1 VSELPA
7 SAPAG
12 GPDGGRGRGRLT
24 SPAPRLVGSRSAPS
38 GECRSPRPLP
48 PPGPPAARLL
58 LLALLAS
65 SQLAWLDPHQKARE
79 GNRHYA
85 AGKYDEA
92 ATRYNE
98 ALVDE
103 PDSALLHFNL
113 GDAAYKQGKY
123 DEALTAF
130 QQVPAGDE
138 NKPRAARV
146 AYNIGNVK
154 FRLGEAAESSEPQ
167 KALGLWAEALA
178 SYRRALGAAPDD
190 LDAKVNHELVE
201 RKIAELKK
209 KLEEQQKEQEEKQQQ
224 QQQQDQ
230 QKEEQQ
236 QGDQQQQPEQDEQKQ
251 EEPKEEAEKQEEPKP
266 EEQQQAGGQDQQKEE
281 DQKRQQQAGAAG
293 EEGEKND
300 ELSPQEAAALLDSQR
315 EQEVRPDEVVKKL
328 QGAGIAGPAQDW

>member
-1 VSELPA
+1 VSEAPA
-7 SAPAG
+7 S
-12 GPDGGRGRGRLT
+12 T
-24 SPAPRLVGSRSAPS
+24 
-38 GECRSPRPLP
+38 
-48 PPGPPAARLL
+48 PPGPPAAHLL
-58 LLALLAS
+58 LLAIAAVT
-65 SQLAWLDPHQKARE
+65 QLAWLDPHQKARE
-79 GNRHYA
+79 GNRQYE

-92 ATRYNE
+92 AARYNE

-146 AYNIGNVK
+146 AYNIGNTKV
-154 FRLGEAAESSEPQ
+154 RLGEAAESAEPQ

-178 SYRRALGAAPDD
+178 AYRRSLGAAPED
-190 LDAKVNHELVE
+190 LAAKVNYELVE

-224 QQQQDQ
+224 DKQEKQDE
-230 QKEEQQ
+230 QKDDQQ
-236 QGDQQQQPEQDEQKQ
+236 QGDQQQQPPQGQQK
-251 EEPKEEAEKQEEPKP
+251 EEPPQDQAEKQEQPKP
-266 EEQQQAGGQDQQKEE
+266 EQAGGQEQPPAEAAAE
-281 DQKRQQQAGAAG
+281 D
-293 EEGEKND
+293 GEKKD
-300 ELSPQEAAALLDSQR
+300 ELSPQEAAALLDTQR

-328 QGAGIAGPAQDW
+328 QGAGIAVAAHDW